1 VGASGLVTIALLVL
15 GYAAV
20 SRRLSGSV
28 ITSAMVFVAGGILAS
43 DEALGWLDPTIDSES
58 VRWVA
63 EATLTVV
70 LFSDAS
76 RIDLGALRREYV
88 VPLRLLAI
96 GLPLTIVA
104 GALAGV
110 ALLGELVLIEAV
122 LLAIVLAPTDAAL
135 GQAVVT
141 DARVPSRVRQGLN
154 VESGLNDGICVPLL
168 LIAIAIAEAE
178 EGAIGNGAA
187 FELVLEEIG
196 YGSVGGVLAGLAA
209 AVVIRVGVPRRLVD
223 SIWLQVVPVAG
234 AALAYGLAVWMGGSG
249 FIAAFVGG
257 AIFGGLRREVG
268 GEATLFLEETGGL
281 LGAATF
287 ILFGAVMLVPV
298 LDDLSAEVVLYALLS
313 LTLVRMI
320 PVGLAMLR
328 SGARRPTVAFLGWF
342 GPRGLASIVF
352 AVILVEDA
360 NLANESLLLNAIFL
374 TIGLSVLLHGL
385 TATPL
390 AGRYAAWFA
399 AHPRDAVPRFESAP
413 APEQRPH
420 RWSAGLRHEH
430 RDVEASAPAAP
441 AASGS
446 E

>member
-1 VGASGLVTIALLVL
+1 MGGSGLVAIALLVL
-15 GYAAV
+15 AYAAV

-28 ITSAMVFVAGGILAS
+28 VTSAMVFVAGGMLVS
-43 DEALGWLDPTIDSES
+43 GEALGWLDATIGSES

-76 RIDLGALRREYV
+76 RIDLAALRREYL

-110 ALLGELVLIEAV
+110 AVLGELALIEAF

-141 DARVPSRVRQGLN
+141 DPRVPSRVRQGLN

-168 LIAIAIAEAE
+168 LIAIAVAEAE

-187 FELVLEEIG
+187 AQLVLEEIG
-196 YGSVGGVLAGLAA
+196 YGCVGGVVAGLAA
-209 AVVIRVGVPRRLVD
+209 ALVVRVGVPRRLLD

-234 AALAYGLAVWMGGSG
+234 AALAYGLAVWMHGSG

-257 AIFGGLRREVG
+257 AVFGGLRHEVG
-268 GEATLFLEETGGL
+268 GEVTRFLEETGGL
-281 LGAATF
+281 LGAVTF
-287 ILFGAVMLVPV
+287 VLFGAVMLVPM
-298 LDDLSAEVVLYALLS
+298 LDDLTAEIVLYALLS
-313 LTLVRMI
+313 LTLVRMV

-352 AVILVEDA
+352 AVILVEEAD
-360 NLANESLLLNAIFL
+360 LANESVLLNTIFF

-390 AGRYAAWFA
+390 AGRYAAWFT
-399 AHPRDAVPRFESAP
+399 AHPRDAAPKFESAP

-420 RWSAGLRHEH
+420 RWAAGLWDKH
-430 RDVEASAPAAP
+430 RDVKATSSETAS
-441 AASGS
+441 
-446 E
+446 

>member
-1 VGASGLVTIALLVL
+1 MGGSGLVALALLVL
-15 GYAAV
+15 AYAAV
-20 SRRLSGSV
+20 SRRLSGTV
-28 ITSAMVFVAGGILAS
+28 ITAAMVFVAGGILVS
-43 DEALGWLDPTIDSES
+43 DEVLGWLDPTIESET

-76 RIDLGALRREYV
+76 RIDLAALRREYV

-110 ALLGELVLIEAV
+110 ALLGELVLIEAI

-141 DARVPSRVRQGLN
+141 DPRVPSRVRQGLN

-178 EGAIGNGAA
+178 AGAIGNGAA

-196 YGSVGGVLAGLAA
+196 YGCVGGVVAGLAA
-209 AVVIRVGVPRRLVD
+209 AAVVRVGVTRGLVD
-223 SIWLQVVPVAG
+223 PIWLQVVPVAG
-234 AALAYGLAVWMGGSG
+234 AALAYGLAVWMHGSG

-257 AIFGGLRREVG
+257 AVFGGLRREVG
-268 GEATLFLEETGGL
+268 GEVSFFLEEAGGL
-281 LGAATF
+281 LGAVTF
-287 ILFGAVMLVPV
+287 ILFGAVMLVPM
-298 LDDLSAEVVLYALLS
+298 LDDLSVEIVLYALLS
-313 LTLVRMI
+313 LTLVRMV
-320 PVGLAMLR
+320 PVALAMLG

-360 NLANESLLLNAIFL
+360 DLANESVLLNTIFL

-399 AHPRDAVPRFESAP
+399 AHPRDAAPAFESAP

-420 RWSAGLRHEH
+420 GWAARLRHRH
-430 RDVEASAPAAP
+430 RDVDDASTEPA
-441 AASGS
+441 S
-446 E
+446 

>member
-1 VGASGLVTIALLVL
+1 
-15 GYAAV
+15 
-20 SRRLSGSV
+20 
-28 ITSAMVFVAGGILAS
+28 MVFVAGGILAS
-43 DEALGWLDPTIDSES
+43 DEVLGWLDPTIGSES

-110 ALLGELVLIEAV
+110 AVLGELVFIEAV

-141 DARVPSRVRQGLN
+141 DPRVPSRVRQGLN

-187 FELVLEEIG
+187 VRARARGDRLRVRRGRGRGARSRSRGQGGRPACASSIRS
-196 YGSVGGVLAGLAA
+196 GSRSSRSPGPRSPTGWPCGCTAAGSSPPSSAA
-209 AVVIRVGVPRRLVD
+209 PSSA
-223 SIWLQVVPVAG
+223 
-234 AALAYGLAVWMGGSG
+234 
-249 FIAAFVGG
+249 
-257 AIFGGLRREVG
+257 GLRREAG
-268 GEATLFLEETGGL
+268 GEVTLFLEETGGL
-281 LGAATF
+281 LGAVTF
-287 ILFGAVMLVPV
+287 VLFGAVMLVPV
-298 LDDLSAEVVLYALLS
+298 LDDLTVEVVLYALLS
-313 LTLVRMI
+313 LTLVRMV

-360 NLANESLLLNAIFL
+360 GLANESLLLNTIFL

-385 TATPL
+385 TAAPF

-399 AHPRDAVPRFESAP
+399 AHPRDAAPAFESAP

-420 RWSAGLRHEH
+420 RWAAGLRETKIGGKTPGTPRPRRHLTC
-430 RDVEASAPAAP
+430 
-441 AASGS
+441 GS
-446 E
+446 DCRRVV

>member
-1 VGASGLVTIALLVL
+1 
-15 GYAAV
+15 
-20 SRRLSGSV
+20 V
-28 ITSAMVFVAGGILAS
+28 ITTAMVFVAGGILAS
-43 DEALGWLDPTIDSES
+43 DELLGWLDPAIGSDT

-76 RIDLGALRREYV
+76 RIDFAALRRQYV

-110 ALLGELVLIEAV
+110 AVLGELALIEAV

-141 DARVPSRVRQGLN
+141 DPRVPSRVRQGLN

-187 FELVLEEIG
+187 VKLVLEEIG
-196 YGSVGGVLAGLAA
+196 YGCVGGVLAGLAA
-209 AVVIRVGVPRRLVD
+209 AVVIRMGLPRRLVD
-223 SIWLQVVPVAG
+223 SMWLQVVPVAG

-257 AIFGGLRREVG
+257 AVFGGLRREVG
-268 GEATLFLEETGGL
+268 GEVTRFLEETGDL
-281 LGAATF
+281 FGAATF

-298 LDDLSAEVVLYALLS
+298 LDDLSASVVLYALLS
-313 LTLVRMI
+313 LTVVRMV
-320 PVGLAMLR
+320 PVGLAMLG

-360 NLANESLLLNAIFL
+360 DLANESVLLNTIFF

-390 AGRYAAWFA
+390 TARYAGWFS
-399 AHPRDAVPRFESAP
+399 AHPRDAAPRFESAP

-420 RWSAGLRHEH
+420 RW
-430 RDVEASAPAAP
+430 AAWRREQ
-441 AASGS
+441 ANAD
-446 E
+446 